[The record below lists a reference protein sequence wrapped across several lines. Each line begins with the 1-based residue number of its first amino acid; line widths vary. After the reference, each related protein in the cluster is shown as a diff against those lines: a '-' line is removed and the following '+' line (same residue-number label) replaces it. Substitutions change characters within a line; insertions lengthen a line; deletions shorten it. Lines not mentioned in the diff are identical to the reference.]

1 MKADRPSATARL
13 VALGTALIAADRRLG
28 RLVPARAAE
37 ASRWFIGPKLARLCD
52 LGGFRAVMAWME
64 RAVIPGLRLHY
75 ALRKRFLEDGAR
87 RILGDGTSQVVVLGG
102 GFDSLALRLHAE
114 FPTVRFI
121 EADHPATQRIK
132 VKALEG
138 RIAIGANLRF
148 VSGDFATETLEDILV
163 RRGGLDPGLRTLFVI
178 ESVLM
183 NLRPPDIDRIFSFAR
198 DRSPLGSRVA
208 FTFMEKRGGGRVR
221 FARSGPLVNPWLL
234 WMSEPFRW
242 GLRPGELN
250 GFLESRG
257 FEPERVSSPEALR
270 RTYLEPGRMGTPV
283 LAEGE
288 VVVLARSV
296 ATSAGDPGRTS
307 TSVR

>member
-37 ASRWFIGPKLARLCD
+37 ASRWFIGPRLARLCD
-52 LGGFRAVMAWME
+52 HGGFRALMAWME
-64 RAVIPGLRLHY
+64 RAVIPGLRLPY

-87 RILGDGTSQVVVLGG
+87 RILGDGTSQVVILGG
-102 GFDSLALRLHAE
+102 GFDSLALRLHADY
-114 FPTVRFI
+114 PTVRFI

-132 VKALEG
+132 LKAREG
-138 RIAIGANLRF
+138 RSAIGANLRF
-148 VSGDFATETLEDILV
+148 VSGDFATETLEEVLV
-163 RRGGLDPGLRTLFVI
+163 RRAGLDPGLRTLFVI

-183 NLRPPDIDRIFSFAR
+183 YLRPPDIDRIFSFAR

-208 FTFMEKRGGGRVR
+208 FTFMEKRDGGSVK
-221 FARSGPLVNPWLL
+221 FVRSGPLVNPWLRL
-234 WMSEPFRW
+234 MSEPFRW
-242 GLRPGELN
+242 GLRPSELA

-257 FEPERVSSPEALR
+257 FEPERTSSPELFR
-270 RTYLEPGRMGTPV
+270 RTYLEPGRMGTPE

-288 VVVLARSV
+288 FVVIAKSF
-296 ATSAGDPGRTS
+296 S
-307 TSVR
+307 T